1 MDKKIKETTT
11 AASGAVAGYGSPF
24 PGKGKVNQYKEQGY
38 KNLEEKTIGQAFEP
52 AKAAVYGEFE
62 ENPQYDPADPKSRKL
77 KRLPR
82 KKKPMPFKRAT
93 IETKAEAT
101 LREAIRE
108 LIFLNKI
115 KFYEEQT
122 KVALQ
127 ENKLRYIIRGLLREA
142 DEKMFDTTGQNKAN
156 EALKRLKVTFDEY
169 RKLTSN
175 TAQRERFKLAYVSG
189 LMSIFEK
196 EDKSSEV
203 VSGGKQAEPV
213 ASLPPA
219 KRNDLEEQGEE
230 AAPATGEPP
239 AVTAGKSEDMMKQQ
253 AAQVATAA
261 VGHQGTEEEA
271 PNELAAALSAL
282 DRDIPSILK
291 YYAQLSNKVIT
302 INGRSTTDKQDFK
315 VFLIGDGTKAGNIQL
330 EFDNVDNLFPPSD
343 AKEEPT
349 AKPVVT
355 SAKKEATAPLE
366 PTTPADLGGG
376 ETTAGE
382 AEEAAAG
389 IKL

>member
-1 MDKKIKETTT
+1 MAKKIKETTV
-11 AASGAVAGYGSPF
+11 SSAVAGYGAPF
-24 PGKGKVNQYKEQGY
+24 PASGKVNKYKIKGF
-38 KNLEEKTIGQAFEP
+38 KNLEEKTVGQAFEP

-62 ENPQYDPADPKSRKL
+62 ENPEYNPEDPKSRRL
-77 KRLPR
+77 KRIPR
-82 KKKPMPFKRAT
+82 KKKKMPFKHAT
-93 IETKAEAT
+93 IETKAETA

-127 ENKLRYIIRGLLREA
+127 ENKLRYIIRGLLKEA

-175 TAQRERFKLAYVSG
+175 TNQRERFKLAYISG

-203 VSGGKQAEPV
+203 VSGGEQAEPV

-230 AAPATGEPP
+230 ASPAAGEPP
-239 AVTAGKSEDMMKQQ
+239 TATADKSEDIVKQQ

-291 YYAQLSNKVIT
+291 YYAQLSNKQISVG
-302 INGRSTTDKQDFK
+302 GRNTTDKQDFK

-343 AKEEPT
+343 AKQEPT

-355 SAKKEATAPLE
+355 SAKKEASQPLQS
-366 PTTPADLGGG
+366 TTPADLGGG
-376 ETTAGE
+376 ETTPAE

>member
-1 MDKKIKETTT
+1 MPYRL
-11 AASGAVAGYGSPF
+11 AV
-24 PGKGKVNQYKEQGY
+24 V
-38 KNLEEKTIGQAFEP
+38 
-52 AKAAVYGEFE
+52 
-62 ENPQYDPADPKSRKL
+62 
-77 KRLPR
+77 
-82 KKKPMPFKRAT
+82 
-93 IETKAEAT
+93 ETKAEAT

-122 KVALQ
+122 KAALQ

-142 DEKMFDTTGQNKAN
+142 NEKIFDTTGQNKAN
-156 EALKRLKVTFDEY
+156 EALKRLRVTFDEY
-169 RKLTSN
+169 RMLTSN

-230 AAPATGEPP
+230 AAPAAGEPP
-239 AVTAGKSEDMMKQQ
+239 AVTAGKSEDMIKQQ
-253 AAQVATAA
+253 AAQVASAA
-261 VGHQGTEEEA
+261 VGHQGTKEKA
-271 PNELAAALSAL
+271 PNELAAALNAL
-282 DRDIPSILK
+282 DRDIPSILE
-291 YYAQLSNKVIT
+291 YYAQLSNKAIT

-343 AKEEPT
+343 AKEGPE

-355 SAKKEATAPLE
+355 SAKKEATLPLE
-366 PTTPADLGGG
+366 PTTPDDLGGG